1 MSIQCSTMVMT
12 KVRDILELPRR
23 KNQGIL
29 GDWAQPGHS
38 QWVACG
44 MGILHY
50 ISPFFKVRRG
60 HPGEART
67 WSCPRVFTKTG
78 ISFDNS
84 KVSVCTSE
92 LVCNLHRLFP
102 VKLPLLLSILIPN
115 RHMRWVA
122 MLTLPLVFAFGGLR
136 RCGVSSENSTGNGN
150 AMVPWLKRHWV
161 GWLAEWLVIPLI
173 PLIWVELYAAIYMMV
188 MVGLDGNAWCWAKQL
203 SNVWIVWQVTHK
215 CWIKTKRDSS
225 WIGWVG
231 QGPCSWG
238 VFCRDGLVGRDGSK
252 LGTSGPDLQNSGTRL
267 HPTMS

>member
-122 MLTLPLVFAFGGLR
+122 MLTLPLVFAFGAPIWQSL
-136 RCGVSSENSTGNGN
+136 EEM
-150 AMVPWLKRHWV
+150 AMEREREIDLPDRLQPSRSWPDDTKQQWRDRM
-161 GWLAEWLVIPLI
+161 IIYLI
-173 PLIWVELYAAIYMMV
+173 YNIYII
-188 MVGLDGNAWCWAKQL
+188 NQCTQ
-203 SNVWIVWQVTHK
+203 T
-215 CWIKTKRDSS
+215 
-225 WIGWVG
+225 
-231 QGPCSWG
+231 
-238 VFCRDGLVGRDGSK
+238 
-252 LGTSGPDLQNSGTRL
+252 
-267 HPTMS
+267 